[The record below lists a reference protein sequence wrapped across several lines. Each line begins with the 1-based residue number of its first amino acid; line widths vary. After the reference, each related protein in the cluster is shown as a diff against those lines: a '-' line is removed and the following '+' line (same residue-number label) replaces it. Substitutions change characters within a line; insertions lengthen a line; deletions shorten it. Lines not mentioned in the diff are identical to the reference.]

1 MSLQEALVDLPPAEV
16 PHQQQLNKPARTIR
30 VQLWD
35 LPLRIFHW
43 SLLAAVGTAII
54 TGKLGGSWMAL
65 HGKAGITIVG
75 LLAFRLVWGLIGPS
89 PARFSHFAPTPGK
102 VLAYLKG
109 QWQGIGH
116 NPMGALSVFALL
128 GLLGFQ
134 AGSGLFSN
142 DDIAFTG
149 PLASLVADE
158 LSHDLTNWHRQAVNI
173 LFVLIGL
180 HVAAIVFYA
189 RVKKDRLVKPMV
201 TGWKDIPA
209 HLPPPRRARRIA
221 LVAALVFGVGAAYG
235 ASGLWVKRETP
246 QAAPVKTATSSN
258 PAKAAAPAW

>member
-1 MSLQEALVDLPPAEV
+1 MSLQEALVDLAPSSTVE
-16 PHQQQLNKPARTIR
+16 QQEAAAPVATVRI
-30 VQLWD
+30 QLWD

-43 SLLAAVGTAII
+43 SLLASVATAIV
-54 TGKLGGSWMAL
+54 TGKLGGAWMPL

-75 LLAFRLVWGLIGPS
+75 LLAFRLVWGLIGPT
-89 PARFSHFAPTPGK
+89 PARFAHFAPTPEK
-102 VLAYLKG
+102 IWSYLQG

-116 NPMGALSVFALL
+116 NPLGALSVFALL

-180 HVAAIVFYA
+180 HVAAIAFYA
-189 RVKKDRLVKPMV
+189 RVKKDKLVKPMV

-221 LVAALVFGVGAAYG
+221 LVAALAFGVGAAYG